1 MPSRYFKVAA
11 ALESLGAD
19 GSEVAARLERRGC
32 YGRRHDSVDCPVTRW
47 VEQQA
52 FVTVAVGD
60 AECCVLGP
68 VGPSGTVP
76 LPLPVQVFLRAFD
89 RGDFAALE
97 GF

>member
-1 MPSRYFKVAA
+1 
-11 ALESLGAD
+11 
-19 GSEVAARLERRGC
+19 
-32 YGRRHDSVDCPVTRW
+32 